1 MKDLKGVLAIAGKP
15 GLYQLVA
22 QTRTGI
28 VVENMADR
36 KRSSISAQ
44 QQVSALGEIA
54 IYTDAGERPLKEIFE
69 SMAATTGG
77 QHGPHPKQDP
87 AALHTFFATHVPD
100 FDAERV
106 YGSDMRKVVTWFNT
120 LVDHNFFT
128 EDAEATAE
136 GPAKAAKATKKKA
149 APAAKAAVAEDAAS
163 EESAVD
169 AAAE

>member
-1 MKDLKGVLAIAGKP
+1 MKELKGVLAIAGKP

-28 VVENMADR
+28 VVESLADR
-36 KRSSISAQ
+36 KRISISAQ

-69 SMAATTGG
+69 SMAAATGG
-77 QHGPHPKQDP
+77 QHGPHPKEDP
-87 AALHTFFATHVPD
+87 AALHSFFAKHVPD

-120 LVDHNFFT
+120 LVDHGFFA
-128 EDAEATAE
+128 DNVEATVAV
-136 GPAKAAKATKKKA
+136 PAKAAKATKKKA
-149 APAAKAAVAEDAAS
+149 APAADAAAVEDTAPEGNAA
-163 EESAVD
+163 D

>member
-1 MKDLKGVLAIAGKP
+1 MKELKGVLAIAGKP

-36 KRSSISAQ
+36 KRISISAQ

-69 SMAATTGG
+69 SMAAATGG

-87 AALHTFFATHVPD
+87 AALHAFFATHVPD

-136 GPAKAAKATKKKA
+136 VPVKAAKATKKKA
-149 APAAKAAVAEDAAS
+149 APAADAAVAEDSAS
-163 EESAVD
+163 DGNAVD